1 MKKTAWK
8 TVIGTGAL
16 CAAVGFGAAG
26 RADDIVV
33 GTGERHAFAVDAD
46 TVQTSPVRLSSRATL
61 EKTGAGRLEIPD
73 GAFTENA
80 PVEIDVREGTVAFTP
95 SAAPAAYA
103 QPKDVMDRAVFW
115 VEAETNLRPRAGGA
129 DGEVESW
136 LDVRET
142 GTGEADA
149 PFRYPRAVAFTNDW
163 LTAFPLAQ
171 AYGGKSGVY
180 FRGYGSGC
188 FMNWVKP
195 DGTQANLTGLR
206 HVFIVH
212 GGETSYGD
220 VLGQRGSGTPYFQ
233 RAGGWGIWTSMSGEN
248 GPIHASRT
256 YLNGT
261 QIDPFNQGYPAKSV
275 HVVEVEALGSSLG
288 AMCFFND
295 RDMQLKTTA
304 GTNMAV
310 TAKGEKVNAILGTT
324 AWTGGGNRAGGEYV
338 FEMLLFTNN
347 LTTAERLAVSDWLNQ
362 KWRGTP
368 PPAVRPATTVRLA
381 TNTVVET
388 KGTTPL
394 TLVGDGCLRKVGADA
409 MTIRSA
415 YAPYATSRRVD
426 VREGTLA
433 LGYGL
438 PLVCTAGDTI
448 TCEQRFWGAEI
459 AAPVAAP
466 VAGSDP
472 TRLVKTGTG
481 AVTLDTVPDGVS
493 RISVQA
499 GGLRLAAPERASRM
513 VASPEDT
520 IAAEIPESDFESYP
534 ATSPTANFLYVG
546 NGREKYGWHAIV
558 PAKRENE
565 ADSAVFFFDQRL
577 GSSSVW
583 GLVLQAD
590 KSGVLVVKN
599 RASAWCEVEIPSD
612 GDYVLTFRASPRM
625 GGGYAGKHLDVMI
638 GSDADSLVA
647 LGDFSVAGTS
657 GWLPY
662 SLGPIHLT
670 AGVKQLWLK
679 SNGDGSD
686 KCTQFD
692 DFRLARVAERPE
704 WAIPNGGFEN
714 RTANFVNTST
724 VTADNTNRVP
734 GFVVGQYTVS
744 VEEKYLKNARMVST
758 FTVPGAD
765 GGRRFNAPW
774 NRTGSRTQFFMVGSG
789 ASLSTTFTPP
799 AGTWRFRA
807 DFSFLRTDNDAPGSY
822 TIAASV
828 RIGETDVALGS
839 VNTKSRAL
847 LPRDWPTAFSVDG
860 TTPVTL
866 TLTGG
871 AAGASEKLG
880 QALVDNLVL
889 AAVDHV
895 NLLKEGGFESMTP
908 WHVEQ
913 TPKPLGNGGSRITGS
928 EATIYSDSF
937 FKLYFGSDVFE
948 GKAYFKLVNDDTVWQ
963 SVDVPAP
970 GLYRFSANLASRRGE
985 DDGNNSLNN
994 GKNPVAFFVAQGGVT
1009 NWLGRTDEVALTN
1022 FNEYAFMAY
1031 VPAAGVYDVGLKG
1044 QIVWDGN
1051 DSHRVDRTTLVDG
1064 VQFYRVETERPLEL
1078 SSKLEIEVAAGARLS
1093 LDFEG
1098 TNEIQRLVVGG
1109 QSRVGVV
1116 SAADCPELFGTLS
1129 GPGAFFIR
1137 PRGTVLILR

>member
-1 MKKTAWK
+1 MKKTVWR
-8 TVIGTGAL
+8 TVVGTGAL
-16 CAAVGFGAAG
+16 CAAVGFAAAG
-26 RADDIVV
+26 RADEIVV
-33 GTGERHAFAVDAD
+33 GTGEGHTFAVDAD
-46 TVQTSPVRLSSRATL
+46 TVQTAPVRLSSRTTL
-61 EKTGAGRLEIPD
+61 EKTGAGRLEIPN

-80 PVEIDVREGTVAFTP
+80 PIEIDVREGTVAFTP
-95 SAAPAAYA
+95 SDAPAAYT
-103 QPKDVMDRAVFW
+103 QPKDVMNRAVFW
-115 VEAETNLRPRAGGA
+115 VEAETNLCPRTGGA
-129 DGEVESW
+129 AGEVESW

-142 GTGEADA
+142 GTGGADA
-149 PFRYPRAVAFTNDW
+149 PFRYPHAVAFTNDY

-171 AYGGKSGVY
+171 TYGGKPGVY

-188 FMNWVKP
+188 FMTWLKP

-212 GGETSYGD
+212 GGETSSGHI
-220 VLGQRGSGTPYFQ
+220 LGQRKGVEPYFQ
-233 RAGGWGIWTSMSGEN
+233 RTDTVWVNMNKEN
-248 GPIHASRT
+248 GPIYSSRT
-256 YLNGT
+256 YLNGAE
-261 QIDPFNQGYPAKSV
+261 IDAGVQLYPKKSV
-275 HVVEVEALGSSLG
+275 HVVEVEALGRSLG

-310 TAKGEKVNAILGTT
+310 TAEGKKVNAILGTT
-324 AWTGGGNRAGGEYV
+324 DWTGGGNRAGGEYV

-381 TNTVVET
+381 TNTVVEAT
-388 KGTTPL
+388 GATSL

-415 YAPYATSRRVD
+415 YAPYTRSRRVD

-438 PLVCTAGDTI
+438 PLVCAAGDTV
-448 TCEQRFWGAEI
+448 TCEQRLWGAEI
-459 AAPVAAP
+459 AAPVA
-466 VAGSDP
+466 GNDP
-472 TRLVKTGTG
+472 ARLVKAGTGT
-481 AVTLDTVPDGVS
+481 VTLDAVPDGVS
-493 RISVQA
+493 RISVPA
-499 GGLRLAAPERASRM
+499 GGLRLAAPERASRL

-520 IAAEIPESDFESYP
+520 IAAEIPNADFERYP
-534 ATSPTANFLYVG
+534 ATSHSASFFSFKNFK
-546 NGREKYGWHAIV
+546 NGEEKFGWHAIV
-558 PAKRENE
+558 PTQQDAEQNS
-565 ADSAVFFFDQRL
+565 DVFFFDQRL
-577 GSSSVW
+577 ESSTDW
-583 GLVLQAD
+583 ALELQAD

-599 RASAWCEVEIPSD
+599 RGSAWCEVKVPAD
-612 GDYVLTFRASPRM
+612 GDYVLTFRASPRN
-625 GGGYAGKHLDVMI
+625 GSVNYAGKHLDVMI
-638 GSDADSLVA
+638 GPDADSLDA
-647 LGDFSVAGTS
+647 LGDFSMAGKS
-657 GWLPY
+657 DWQPY
-662 SLGPIHLT
+662 SLGPIRLT

-679 SNGDGSD
+679 SNGDGTD

-692 DFRLARVAERPE
+692 DFRLTRAAERPT
-704 WAIPNGGFEN
+704 WAIPNGDFEQ
-714 RTANFVNTST
+714 RTADFKNTTT

-734 GFVVGQYTVS
+734 GFVVGQHTVP
-744 VEEKYLKNARMVST
+744 VEAKFLDNARMVST
-758 FTVPGAD
+758 FVVPGSD
-765 GGRRFNAPW
+765 QGRRFNMPW
-774 NRTGSRTQFFMVGSG
+774 NKSDSRTQFFMVGSG
-789 ASLSTTFTPP
+789 ATLSTTFTPP

-807 DFSFLRTDNDAPGSY
+807 DFSFLRTDNNAPYSY

-839 VNTKSRAL
+839 VNTQSRAL

-860 TTPVTL
+860 ATPVTL

-871 AAGASEKLG
+871 AAGESEKFG

-895 NLLKEGGFESMTP
+895 NLLAEGGFESMTP

-913 TPKPLGNGGSRITGS
+913 TPKPMGNGSRITGS
-928 EATIYSDSF
+928 QWRSYSDVSGAGF
-937 FKLYFGSDVFE
+937 VHFGTDVFE
-948 GKAYFKLVNDDTVWQ
+948 GSGYFSLVNDDTVWQ
-963 SVDVPAP
+963 SVNIPAP
-970 GLYRFSANLASRRGE
+970 GLYRFSANLASRRE
-985 DDGNNSLNN
+985 VNDVDNNLNN
-994 GKNPVAFFVAQGGVT
+994 GRNPVAFFVAQGGVT

-1044 QIVWDGN
+1044 QTVWDGN

-1064 VQFYRVETERPLEL
+1064 VQFYRVEAERPLEL
-1078 SSKLEIEVAAGARLS
+1078 PPKLEIEVAAGACLS

-1098 TNEIQRLVVGG
+1098 TNEIQRLVIGG

>member
-1 MKKTAWK
+1 MEKTVWK
-8 TVIGTGAL
+8 MVIGTGAL
-16 CAAVGFGAAG
+16 CAAVGFSAAG

-33 GTGERHAFAVDAD
+33 GTGERHMFAVDAD

-80 PVEIDVREGTVAFTP
+80 PIEIDVREGTVAFTP
-95 SAAPAAYA
+95 SDAPVAYA

-115 VEAETNLRPRAGGA
+115 VAAETNLRPRAGGA

-180 FRGYGSGC
+180 FRGYGNGC

-212 GGETSYGD
+212 GGETSSGHI
-220 VLGQRGSGTPYFQ
+220 LGQRKGASPYFQ
-233 RAGGWGIWTSMSGEN
+233 RTGTIWVDMNSEN
-248 GPIHASRT
+248 GPIYSSRT
-256 YLNGT
+256 YLNGAE
-261 QIDPFNQGYPAKSV
+261 IDAGVQSYPKKSV

-295 RDMQLKTTA
+295 RDFQLTGTA
-304 GTNMAV
+304 GTNIYNATGV
-310 TAKGEKVNAILGTT
+310 QVNAILGNNEQMI
-324 AWTGGGNRAGGEYV
+324 GGDRAGGEYV

-347 LTTAERLAVSDWLNQ
+347 LTTVERLAVSDWLNQ

-388 KGTTPL
+388 TGAAPL
-394 TLVGDGCLRKVGADA
+394 TLVGDGCLRKIGADA
-409 MTIRSA
+409 MTIRST

-438 PLVCTAGDTI
+438 PLVCAAGDTI

-459 AAPVAAP
+459 AAPVA
-466 VAGSDP
+466 GSDDL

-520 IAAEIPESDFESYP
+520 VSATIPESDFESYP

-546 NGREKYGWHAIV
+546 NEREKYGWHAIV

-577 GSSSVW
+577 GSSKDW

-599 RASAWCEVEIPSD
+599 RGSAWCEVEVPAD

-625 GGGYAGKHLDVMI
+625 GGSYAGKHLDVMI
-638 GSDADSLVA
+638 GSDAGSLVA

-662 SLGPIHLT
+662 SLGPIRLT

-692 DFRLARVAERPE
+692 DFRLARVAERPT

-714 RTANFVNTST
+714 RAANFVNTST

-734 GFVVGQYTVS
+734 GFVVGQYTVPVS
-744 VEEKYLKNARMVST
+744 KSGSRMLST

-807 DFSFLRTDNDAPGSY
+807 DFSFLRTDNDAPESY

-895 NLLKEGGFESMTP
+895 NLLKEGGFESMAP

-913 TPKPLGNGGSRITGS
+913 TPKPMGNGGRITGS
-928 EATIYSDSF
+928 QQASYSDSSATGF
-937 FKLYFGSDVFE
+937 THFGTDVFE
-948 GKAYFKLVNDDTVWQ
+948 GNGYFKLVNDDTVWQ
-963 SVDVPAP
+963 SIDVPAP
-970 GLYRFSANLASRRGE
+970 GLYRFSANLASRREGN
-985 DDGNNSLNN
+985 DGNNSLNC
-994 GKNPVAFFVAQGGVT
+994 GRNPIAFFVAQGGVT
-1009 NWLGRTDEVALTN
+1009 NWLGRTDDVAVTN

-1044 QIVWDGN
+1044 QTVWDGVN
-1051 DSHRVDRTTLVDG
+1051 LVDRTTLVDG

-1078 SSKLEIEVAAGARLS
+1078 SSDLEIEVARGARLS
-1093 LDFEG
+1093 LDFVG
-1098 TNEIQRLVVGG
+1098 TNKIRRLVIGG
-1109 QSRVGVV
+1109 RRRSGLV
-1116 SAADCPELFGTLS
+1116 SAESRPDLFGLLS
-1129 GPGAFFIR
+1129 GPGALYI
-1137 PRGTVLILR
+1137 PPSGSALILR

>member
-1 MKKTAWK
+1 MEKTVWK
-8 TVIGTGAL
+8 MVIGTGAL
-16 CAAVGFGAAG
+16 CAAVGFSAAG

-33 GTGERHAFAVDAD
+33 GTGERHTFAVDAD

-61 EKTGAGRLEIPD
+61 EKTGTGRLEISD

-80 PVEIDVREGTVAFTP
+80 PIEIDVREGTVAFTP

-171 AYGGKSGVY
+171 AYGDKSGVY
-180 FRGYGSGC
+180 FRGYGKGC

-195 DGTQANLTGLR
+195 DGKQANLTGLR

-347 LTTAERLAVSDWLNQ
+347 LTTAERLAVSGWLNQ

-388 KGTTPL
+388 TGTTPL

-409 MTIRSA
+409 MTIRST
-415 YAPYATSRRVD
+415 YAPYAMSSRVD

-438 PLVCTAGDTI
+438 PLVCAAGDTI

-459 AAPVAAP
+459 AAPVA
-466 VAGSDP
+466 GSDP

-481 AVTLDTVPDGVS
+481 AVMLDEVPDGVS

-499 GGLRLAAPERASRM
+499 GGLRLAAPERASRR
-513 VASPEDT
+513 VASSEDT
-520 IAAEIPESDFESYP
+520 VSAEIPDADFETYS
-534 ATSPTANFLYVG
+534 ATVHTDPFFYIS
-546 NGREKYGWHAIV
+546 NGKEVNGWHAIV

-565 ADSAVFFFDQRL
+565 ADNAVFFFDQRL
-577 GSSSVW
+577 EPPKDW

-590 KSGVLVVKN
+590 KSGVVVVKN
-599 RASAWCEVEIPSD
+599 RASAWCEVEVPAD
-612 GDYVLTFRASPRM
+612 GDYVLAFQASPRHS
-625 GGGYAGKHLDVMI
+625 GYAGKHLDVMI
-638 GSDADSLVA
+638 GPDADSLVA
-647 LGDFSVAGTS
+647 LGNFSVAGTS

-662 SLGPIHLT
+662 SLGPIRLT

-679 SNGDGSD
+679 ATGDGSD

-692 DFRLARVAERPE
+692 DFCLARVADRPTWE
-704 WAIPNGGFEN
+704 IPNGGFEN
-714 RTANFVNTST
+714 HAANFVNTST

-744 VEEKYLKNARMVST
+744 VENKYVDLNNKTRMVST

-774 NRTGSRTQFFMVGSG
+774 NRIGSRTQFFMVGSG

-807 DFSFLRTDNDAPGSY
+807 DFAFVRTDNNAPYSY

-839 VNTKSRAL
+839 VKTNSRAL

-860 TTPVTL
+860 ATPVTL

-908 WHVEQ
+908 WHIEQ
-913 TPKPLGNGGSRITGS
+913 TFKPMGNGFRITGS
-928 EATIYSDSF
+928 QWGSYSDTSPAGF
-937 FKLYFGSDVFE
+937 THFGTDVFE
-948 GKAYFKLVNDDTVWQ
+948 GDGYFKLVNDDTVWQ

-970 GLYRFSANLASRRGE
+970 GLYRFSANLASRREGN
-985 DDGNNSLNN
+985 DGNNSLNC
-994 GKNPVAFFVAQGGVT
+994 GRNPIAFFVAQGGVT
-1009 NWLGRTDEVALTN
+1009 NWLGRTDEVAVTN

-1044 QIVWDGN
+1044 QTVWDGVN
-1051 DSHRVDRTTLVDG
+1051 LVDRTTLVDG

-1078 SSKLEIEVAAGARLS
+1078 SSNLEIEVARGARLS
-1093 LDFEG
+1093 LDFVG
-1098 TNEIQRLVVGG
+1098 TNKISRLVIGG
-1109 QSRVGVV
+1109 RRRSGLV
-1116 SAADCPELFGTLS
+1116 SAESRPDLFGLLS
-1129 GPGAFFIR
+1129 GPGALYV
-1137 PRGTVLILR
+1137 PPSGSALILR